1 MQKSMVPNR
10 VSRLSFNGHRVVRI
24 HPPLQG
30 FSLKPARLMP
40 AKEHL
45 SDHLVKTRLYHT
57 NIPSGTPFSKQ
68 QNGGL
73 RETISDLIPT
83 SGMANLAAMR

>member
-10 VSRLSFNGHRVVRI
+10 VSRLSFKGQRVVRI
-24 HPPLQG
+24 QPPLQG

-45 SDHLVKTRLYHT
+45 SDHLVKTRLTHAK
-57 NIPSGTPFSKQ
+57 IPVRHIFSKQ

-73 RETISDLIPT
+73 RETISDLIPGD
-83 SGMANLAAMR
+83 GMANLAAMR